1 MEWIRRGK
9 KMLMPRNGMK
19 KNSKWVNKSYI
30 WFIITLHVWIIILDE
45 FTPCTSSSTTITM
58 DHVLEKL
65 NLYWLVKYSWR
76 FKERRRWKIKSRER
90 KNEWMKVEMRNA
102 MR

>member
-1 MEWIRRGK
+1 
-9 KMLMPRNGMK
+9 MLMPRNGMK

-76 FKERRRWKIKSRER
+76 FKERRRLKIKSRER